1 MLEALLIPR
10 HADVRHAM
18 QQLEAT
24 KRKTLFVV
32 DEGNVL
38 YGALTDGD
46 VRRWILG
53 GGQLDGKVADVC
65 NTSPL
70 VADANTDESE
80 VKSVML
86 AQGITSIPVV
96 NGDRMV
102 TDLLLLEDLFGEVQ
116 RSEPKRPTVA
126 LPVVIMAGGFGTRLS
141 PFTAVL
147 PKPLIPVGGRT
158 VIEMIVETFTD
169 YGVDDFYISVNY
181 KSKIIKSYFE
191 ELAPSYSVRYL
202 HEDKPLGT
210 AGGLRGLLGSP
221 DPDLIVTN
229 CDVIVSADYH
239 DLTLHHAEA
248 QNDITVVVSLKNY
261 TLPYGVCEIEDG
273 GRLREIREKPQF
285 NYLVNTGLY
294 VLKQT
299 VLNLIP
305 EGELFHFTDLI
316 SAVQASGGKVGVYPI
331 SDKAWLDTGEWAEYR
346 AAAANLT
353 ADRRKSRA

>member
-10 HADVRHAM
+10 HADVRRAM

-24 KRKTLFVV
+24 ERKTLFVV

-70 VADANTDESE
+70 VADANTDERE

-86 AQGITSIPVV
+86 AKGINSIPVV
-96 NGDRMV
+96 NGERIV

-116 RSEPKRPTVA
+116 SAEPEHPTVE

-158 VIEMIVETFTD
+158 VIEMIMETFTD
-169 YGVDDFYISVNY
+169 YGVDDFFISVNY

-221 DPDLIVTN
+221 AHDLIVTN

-239 DLTLHHAEA
+239 DLALHHAEQ

-261 TLPYGVCEIEDG
+261 TLPYGVCEIENG
-273 GRLREIREKPQF
+273 GTLREIREKPQF
-285 NYLVNTGLY
+285 NFLVNTGLY
-294 VLKQT
+294 VLKQA
-299 VLNLIP
+299 VLDLIP

-331 SDKAWLDTGEWAEYR
+331 SDTAWLDTGEWAEYR

-353 ADRRKSRA
+353 ADRRKPRS